1 MITSQN
7 LKAYFENINDK
18 HLQDVWN
25 ADSDYISCFITGNHG
40 YCCIESFDYGSD
52 DEEDILSTGGF
63 IADKDDFLRLYDESG
78 AKNPYIDEN
87 ILCK

>member
-7 LKAYFENINDK
+7 LKQYFENIRDADL
-18 HLQDVWN
+18 HTAWN
-25 ADSDYISCFITGNHG
+25 ADSDYVACIIMGNHG
-40 YCCIESFDYGSD
+40 FCGIESFDYSSD
-52 DEEDILSTGGF
+52 DEEDVLNTGGF